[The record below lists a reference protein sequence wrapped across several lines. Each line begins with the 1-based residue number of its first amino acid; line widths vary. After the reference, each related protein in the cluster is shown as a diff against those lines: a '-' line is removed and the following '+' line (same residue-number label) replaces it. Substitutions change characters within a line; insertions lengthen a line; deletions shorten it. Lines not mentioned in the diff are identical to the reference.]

1 MRLDRFLVESR
12 IVKRRSLAKRWLE
25 EGRILRE
32 GGQPLK
38 PSTPVRAGLVLW
50 IGHPRAM
57 RVEITSVHPLRWEV
71 QPLSRETLTAL
82 PGGRGS
88 QERAVPLD
96 RLIPEED
103 VPFL

>member
-1 MRLDRFLVESR
+1 LRLDQFLVQSR

-32 GGQPLK
+32 GGHPLK
-38 PSTPVRAGLVLW
+38 PSTPVRSGLVLW
-50 IGHPRAM
+50 IGPPRAL

-71 QPLSRETLTAL
+71 QPLSRETLAAL
-82 PGGRGS
+82 PGERGS
-88 QERAVPLD
+88 QEQTSPLD
-96 RLIPEED
+96 RLIPEEE